1 MESPEGFSL
10 LSGFVTFPLFFLSGA
25 LVPLGSL
32 PSWLSVITFAN
43 PLTYGVDALRGLMLG
58 IWQFGFILDFV
69 VLLGFALVTMA
80 LGTWSF
86 RRMKL

>member
-25 LVPLGSL
+25 LFPTTNL
-32 PSWLSVITFAN
+32 PGWLAAITFAN
-43 PLTYGVDALRGLMLG
+43 PLTYGVDALRGAILG
-58 IWQFGFILDFV
+58 LWTFNFAVDFL
-69 VLLGFALVTMA
+69 VLLGFAVVTVV